1 MTFKQFITESK
12 AVTLPKELLAV
23 ADKMLNNIKA
33 LCVQKN
39 WEIGIVNIDDK
50 HTVDNGEEWNE
61 EFMNSLGFVKD
72 SKMFYSY
79 NIETNFSIDNR
90 QVIIKQ
96 LVSSPDYTR
105 LGRGAFYG
113 TDLNTINSTNPLV
126 FEVWIGLQRQS
137 WLTKCDNHEYRYYNH
152 DLNNEVEEQKQGVHT
167 VKNVIIHELI
177 HAYEALQNFNALKR
191 YKAKD
196 KPLKKKI
203 ADKSTFDFKKDVNQ
217 YYTYKKHITG
227 RISSEFYTFLEFF
240 LRETPIDKL
249 KAFAKNGDT
258 EIFNGIYKHERWN
271 NHIRQWL
278 KSLFTVP
285 YLKRKLFEKI
295 YNHISN
301 NNTV

>member
-23 ADKMLNNIKA
+23 ADKMLNNIKS

-39 WEIGIVNIDDK
+39 WDK
-50 HTVDNGEEWNE
+50 GMVYINDENSNDHGHEWNE
-61 EFMNSLGFVKD
+61 KVMNSLGFVKQSD
-72 SKMFYSY
+72 VFYSY
-79 NIETNFSIDNR
+79 DIETNLSVNNR
-90 QVIIKQ
+90 PVIIKH
-96 LVSSPDYTR
+96 LVSNPNADR
-105 LGRGAFYG
+105 LGRGAFFG
-113 TDLNTINSTNPLV
+113 SKTDVMHSTNPIV
-126 FEVWIGLQRQS
+126 FEVWIGLQREP
-137 WLTKCDNHEYRYYNH
+137 WLAGCGIYEY
-152 DLNNEVEEQKQGVHT
+152 DNEVEKQKQGVHT
-167 VKNVIIHELI
+167 VKNVIIHELL
-177 HAYEALQNFNALKR
+177 HVHEALQHFNALKR
-191 YKAKD
+191 YYISS
-196 KPLKKKI
+196 KPLRKKM
-203 ADKSTFDFKKDVNQ
+203 ADSSKFDFKSDVNQ
-217 YYTYKKHITG
+217 YYTHKKHITG
-227 RISSEFYTFLEFF
+227 RISAEFYTFLEFF

-271 NHIRQWL
+271 NHIKQWL